1 MKISVQIMSA
11 LTGCISGARAT
22 GLVDPDVRSD
32 AYTEVTEA
40 MKKILG
46 TSVSVTRQQAKDA
59 LMKSFYGS
67 KAEPIK
73 IFGEDTPELSAFYQA
88 ATTVAPGAWGLLQEL
103 LASWNP
109 MALVHSWKLPDG
121 FDARVKVMETVE
133 ARIEIDELAHS
144 TFSYQYQE
152 NVGKKKGLSNAANV
166 VHSIDAYVLRCV
178 HRRCNYDL
186 GMVTNA
192 ALMMEEE
199 LAKRKLFVQGLRG
212 EVSEKVTY
220 YVAQYERSG
229 IADVVILSYLTKVDM
244 GHLTTEHLKALANI
258 AMGMLMY
265 KPFEVVTIHDEFK
278 AHGNNMN
285 HLRKQYANVLA
296 DLADSELLSDLLSQL
311 TGTKGTYK
319 KLSNNLSTSIRS
331 SSYALC

>member
-22 GLVDPDVRSD
+22 GLVDPDIRSD

-133 ARIEIDELAHS
+133 TRIEIDELDHS

-152 NVGKKKGLSNAANV
+152 NVGKKKGLSNVANV
-166 VHSIDAYVLRCV
+166 VHSIDAYVLRSV
-178 HRRCNYDL
+178 HRRCNYDAITVLFAKDLMEIELNKRAL
-186 GMVTNA
+186 GFGCIGTG
-192 ALMMEEE
+192 EHPK
-199 LAKRKLFVQGLRG
+199 LA
-212 EVSEKVTY
+212 Y
-220 YVAQYERSG
+220 YIEQYGRSG
-229 IADVVILSYLTKVDM
+229 IADVVILPYLTPNGIGLLGT
-244 GHLTTEHLKALANI
+244 GHMKALLEIVN
-258 AMGMLMY
+258 GMLKY
-265 KPFEVVTIHDEFK
+265 KPFEIVTIHDSF
-278 AHGNNMN
+278 ASHANNVN
-285 HLRKQYANVLA
+285 HMRQQYANVLA